1 MHLHIHG
8 SPEEILLFELI
19 GIQAGKEG
27 DADGLFIGVHEAL
40 PEGIDGRL
48 YMVLPDP
55 ETPLAETERLAE
67 MLGRAVGQ
75 GKIQL

>member
-19 GIQAGKEG
+19 GIQGRKGG
-27 DADGLFIGVHEAL
+27 DTDGLFIGVHEPL
-40 PEGIDGRL
+40 PEGIEGRL

-55 ETPLAETERLAE
+55 EAPLAETEKLAE